1 MIRVCLTFLR
11 SAIVVLL
18 LAMLPIALMMMAAAG
33 PTLADHE
40 DGVSIA
46 VAMLVYLVADAIV
59 LFCLARFGE
68 LRWPWV
74 LAIIFVG
81 PPLVFG
87 FLMVR

>member
-1 MIRVCLTFLR
+1 
-11 SAIVVLL
+11 
-18 LAMLPIALMMMAAAG
+18 MLPIVLMMMAAAG

-46 VAMLVYLVADAIV
+46 VAMLVYLFADAIV

-74 LAIIFVG
+74 LAIILVG
-81 PPLVFG
+81 APVVFG
-87 FLMVR
+87 FSRGADPIRAESPGHPAA